1 MFGESGHLYVYFTYG
16 MHYCCNV
23 VTGPAGHGSAA
34 LIRGVEPVSG
44 TAAIEKRRGVS
55 GPGATNGPA
64 KLCQAL
70 SIDLELNG
78 HDLRREPLRL
88 LSGDLAPDESV
99 QRTTRIGITRA
110 TDLARRFFIAGNQ
123 FVSRPQGKVRPR

>member
-44 TAAIEKRRGVS
+44 TTAIEKRRGVS

-70 SIDLELNG
+70 NIDLELNG

-88 LSGDLAPDESV
+88 LTGSLVPGEVV
-99 QRTTRIGITRA
+99 QKTTRIGITRA
-110 TDLARRFFIAGNQ
+110 TDLIRRFHILGSNY
-123 FVSRPQGKVRPR
+123 VSI